1 MGCVG
6 VAPTPRDF
14 QSRAS
19 TELAYIPYREATAR
33 FELAVLILQTT
44 ALPLGYVAIL
54 RYTDSNRDYKGQNLM
69 DYPLSD
75 TVLTAP
81 DGVEP
86 SLSESESGVLPINES
101 AIFILLLQCH

>member
-19 TELAYIPYREATAR
+19 TELAYIPYRKATAR

-44 ALPLGYVAIL
+44 ALPLGYVAIEL
-54 RYTDSNRDYKGQNLM
+54 RYSDSNRNSENQNLM
-69 DYPLSD
+69 
-75 TVLTAP
+75 
-81 DGVEP
+81 G
-86 SLSESESGVLPINES
+86 
-101 AIFILLLQCH
+101 